1 MSSLFILLLLLIII
15 IIIKNIKKE
24 LFINNPKIALCLSG
38 QLRNK
43 DKFLKSLKE
52 KVIDKFNPDIFLYID
67 EKNATPEFISSLK
80 PKSYHITNKKPQ
92 SKNNLKP
99 NTISMFEK
107 IYKCNKLKS
116 DYEKQFN
123 FKYDIV
129 IRMRPDIMI
138 YSDFDFS
145 NFDKKY
151 LYYPIYN
158 GHAID
163 SYIDI
168 PMLSNIAIPD
178 QISYG
183 SSEIM
188 DKYSNIYFDLY
199 KKDDFKCI
207 MPERLLKKYLIQN
220 KIPIK
225 GFYFNWSII
234 DYINFR
240 NLNFNKEKNNNFKGI
255 KKFFD
260 SIDTTSYQCLF

>member
-1 MSSLFILLLLLIII
+1 MSSLIILLLLLIII

-24 LFINNPKIALCLSG
+24 LFTNNPKIALCLSG

-43 DKFLKSLKE
+43 DIFLKSLKE

-151 LYYPIYN
+151 LYYPV
-158 GHAID
+158 
-163 SYIDI
+163 
-168 PMLSNIAIPD
+168 NIVNKFNECLNLENTLNYGITD

-183 SSEIM
+183 SSDIMNKHSEIYTHLNN
-188 DKYSNIYFDLY
+188 KQEFDCKL
-199 KKDDFKCI
+199 
-207 MPERLLKKYLIQN
+207 PEVILKKYIYQN

-225 GFYFNWSII
+225 KFYLKWSII
-234 DYINFR
+234 DYINFIT
-240 NLNFNKEKNNNFKGI
+240 LNFSKEKKNNFKNM
-255 KKFFD
+255 KKFVNK
-260 SIDTTSYQCLF
+260 IDTFSYKCFI